1 MNTQLLAAV
10 LSQKEKIGDL
20 SAASYEKAVGK
31 TWKLFYKG
39 RKITFLGE
47 KEFTT
52 TAWGEDAWE
61 NEGFQKITLP
71 YARLSVDTLLDLYLV
86 LLDMKIHFE
95 ELRAQAFWEELGL
108 KKLSSTSEKGK
119 QSFVPNLG
127 LGEENEVFKTS

>member
-95 ELRAQAFWEELGL
+95 EQRAQAFWEDLGL
-108 KKLSSTSEKGK
+108 KKLSFTSEKGK
-119 QSFVPNLG
+119 KSL
-127 LGEENEVFKTS
+127 TSKSAL

>member
-39 RKITFLGE
+39 RKIAFLGE

-61 NEGFQKITLP
+61 NEGFQRINLCYSYLDT
-71 YARLSVDTLLDLYLV
+71 DTLLDLYNV

-95 ELRAQAFWEELGL
+95 EQRAQAFWEDLGL
-108 KKLSSTSEKGK
+108 KKLSFTSEKGK
-119 QSFVPNLG
+119 KSFVPNLG
-127 LGEENEVFKTS
+127 LGEENEVFKAS